1 MTSEIDTEIEWLQR
15 RWQLPATGAAVDAVA
30 RLIEAQAD
38 GSTAWKLD
46 SPVTEWGAAVGPP
59 DLLAPIVQIGHD
71 GGSYIQARHL
81 YDAEE
86 FIANQLVALA
96 AAPSVR
102 EVNEATLA
110 ELFPGAEAND
120 LQVAATRTAVTRHL
134 AVITGGPGTGK
145 TYTLARI
152 LALLVNSGVEPEAI
166 LIAAPTGRAADRM
179 KSAISDSLHA
189 LPEHIDQSLLAKV
202 ATSSRTVHALLGY
215 NPGTGKCRF
224 HSKTPL
230 QARVIVIDECSM
242 IDALLWK
249 ALFEAVS
256 HGTTVIL
263 LGDPNQLESVGMGN
277 VFGEIA
283 RCARNEGSVLHSAHV
298 HLSTAHRFRDRPGIL
313 QFATALK
320 DGDAEQ
326 AASLLEARR
335 DGSDDGLSWIEGV
348 PVQTA
353 FGKFPQSVRDALERI
368 ADAESP
374 QAAFAALGRICILSA
389 QREFFAGA
397 RAIGV
402 AVERHFATRGI
413 RNQPIII
420 NRNDPETGLRNGAVG
435 VIHTD
440 ADGGRHA
447 WFQDSTGALR
457 SFSTARLPDFGPA
470 WAITIHRAQGS
481 EYEDVMVILPQASSP
496 LATRELLYTAITRA
510 RQQVTIAGDLAVVK
524 KAVATPSQRTTLL
537 AAAIDRAS
545 TPFAIPL

>member
-1 MTSEIDTEIEWLQR
+1 MTSEIDTELEWLQR
-15 RWQLPATGAAVDAVA
+15 RWQLPPSGAAVEAVTH
-30 RLIEAQAD
+30 LMEAQAS
-38 GSTAWKLD
+38 GSTAWKLTG
-46 SPVTEWGAAVGPP
+46 PVAAWGAAVRPP
-59 DLLAPIVQIGHD
+59 ELLSPIVQIEHEGE
-71 GGSYIQARHL
+71 SYIQARHL

-86 FIANQLVALA
+86 FIANQLVAMA

-110 ELFPGAEAND
+110 ELFPGAAADD
-120 LQVAATRTAVTRHL
+120 LQVAATRVAVTRQL

-152 LALLVNSGVEPEAI
+152 LALLINSGVEVGDV
-166 LIAAPTGRAADRM
+166 LIAAPTGKAADRM
-179 KSAISDSLHA
+179 KSAISDSLES
-189 LPEHIDQSLLAKV
+189 LPDHIDKSLLAKI
-202 ATSSRTVHALLGY
+202 ATSSRTLHSLLGY
-215 NPGTGKCRF
+215 NPGTGRCRF
-224 HSKTPL
+224 HSKNPL
-230 QARVIVIDECSM
+230 SAHVVIVDECSM

-249 ALFEAVS
+249 ALFDAVS
-256 HGTTVIL
+256 QETTVIL

-277 VFGEIA
+277 VFGETA
-283 RCARNEGSVLHSAHV
+283 RCARDKRSILHSAHV

-320 DGDAEQ
+320 DGDADL

-335 DGSDDGLSWIEGV
+335 DGSDDGLSWIETV
-348 PVQTA
+348 PVQAA
-353 FGKFPQSVRDALERI
+353 FEKFPQSVRVALERI

-374 QAAFAALGRICILSA
+374 EAAFAALGRICILSA
-389 QREFFAGA
+389 QREFFVGA
-397 RAIGV
+397 RAIGA

-435 VIHTD
+435 VIHVD

-447 WFQDSTGALR
+447 WFRDSAGTLR
-457 SFSTARLPDFGPA
+457 SFATARLPDFGPA

-496 LATRELLYTAITRA
+496 LATRELLYTAISRA
-510 RQQVTIAGDLAVVK
+510 RHQVTVAGDLAVVK

-545 TPFAIPL
+545 TTR